1 MANVR
6 GVASSCLGR
15 SGAIPN
21 GEKQSISL
29 QAASVIF
36 RKNSASLYGDVRYNF
51 GPDPEGRLIFM
62 NI

>member
-1 MANVR
+1 MVNVR
-6 GVASSCLGR
+6 GVASSCLGC

-21 GEKQSISL
+21 REKPSISL
-29 QAASVIF
+29 RAASVIF
-36 RKNSASLYGDVRYNF
+36 RINRASLYGDLRYSF